1 MSDEVRSNLEREVR
15 KYVNSKLNEIKIAKK
30 GILIR
35 PIYTEQPFPTVALAI
50 YRGGKKMI
58 EIPIYDLDKFV
69 DTLNEVRAFL
79 KLPIGKQVEEVE
91 KSEEESE
98 FDILGSVE
106 FDTES
111 ELRNLE
117 SSKSTSKSNS
127 KSSSKFRRSSK
138 SRKTFD
144 KNNVLKRLK
153 DKR

>member
-1 MSDEVRSNLEREVR
+1 MSDEVRTDLEREIR
-15 KYVNSKLNEIKIAKK
+15 KYVNSKLNEIKIAKR

-69 DTLNEVRAFL
+69 NTLNEVRAFL

-106 FDTES
+106 FDTDK
-111 ELRNLE
+111 ELQNLE
-117 SSKSTSKSNS
+117 SSKSTSKSSSKYNS
-127 KSSSKFRRSSK
+127 KFKRSSK
-138 SRKTFD
+138 GKKSFD
-144 KNNVLKRLK
+144 KDDVLKRLK
-153 DKR
+153 GKR